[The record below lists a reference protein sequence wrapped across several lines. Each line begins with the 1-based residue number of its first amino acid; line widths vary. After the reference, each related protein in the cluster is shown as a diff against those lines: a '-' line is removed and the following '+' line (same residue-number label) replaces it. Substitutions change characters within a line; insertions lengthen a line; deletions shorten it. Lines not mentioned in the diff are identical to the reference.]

1 MTHSLWNPCKLIRCG
16 GLCILGVVLAL
27 MPSVVLAQAFL
38 DDDPAQWAR
47 EVVVEYTVSLHRAKS
62 QMVDISMRL
71 PNPDGT
77 PIELHLP
84 TWRPGKYLILDPAGT
99 IVSITAFDN
108 DGQPL
113 AIQKTGKST
122 WRVETYLAGDVV
134 IAYSLYA
141 NSLGDRTRHAD
152 DTHAFLS
159 GSSVFLYTDRLRH
172 KPLRVV
178 VTAPEGWQVATGLA
192 ADPGT
197 PNAWLAPDYDV
208 LVDSPL
214 EIGEH
219 ELIGFAVDGVPHDIV
234 IWGPVE
240 PDAER
245 LAADFAAIVRVQRDV
260 FEGPGGALP
269 YQRYV
274 FLIHAQPGIGGG
286 TEHLNS
292 TIMHTRPATFTSDSS
307 YAGFLGL
314 VSHEMFHTWN
324 VKRLR
329 PAGLTPYD
337 YQHENYTDLLWVAE
351 GTTSYYDDVTLVRA
365 GLLDPGKYLAQMA
378 RTISRE
384 RRRPGSG
391 VQSLADSSY
400 DAWIKFNRSTPNDI
414 NSTVSFYSKG
424 ALVSLM
430 LDMELR
436 TKTANR
442 VCLDHVLRD
451 LYRRHPLASGG
462 FTTADMLAV
471 LEARSG
477 SSFED
482 FFEAFVSGTEPLD
495 LELAFAAAGVELL
508 PEEVP
513 AGSYLGISMRDEA
526 VRSVRTDGPGFDA
539 GVQVNDILLTI
550 DGETLAGSL
559 GEFLEEVSPGTGLVL
574 GLERRGEPRE
584 IEVVTIAQP
593 IKGWTLERV
602 ADPSEAQRRVY
613 ESWLGQPW
621 PDSGE
626 TEESAE
632 KPPVPSDP

>member
-1 MTHSLWNPCKLIRCG
+1 MLL
-16 GLCILGVVLAL
+16 ILGIVLAL
-27 MPSVVLAQAFL
+27 MPSVVRAQAFL
-38 DDDPAQWAR
+38 DDDPAQWSR

-84 TWRPGKYLILDPAGT
+84 TWRPGKDLILDPAGT
-99 IVSITAFDN
+99 IVSMTAFDS

-113 AIQKTGKST
+113 SVQKTSKST
-122 WRVETYLAGDVV
+122 WRVETYRAGDVV
-134 IAYSLYA
+134 IEYSLYA

-192 ADPGT
+192 ADPDT

-214 EIGEH
+214 EVGEH

-260 FEGPGGALP
+260 FEGPGGTLP

-292 TIMHTRPATFTSDSS
+292 TIMQTRPATFTSDSS
-307 YAGFLGL
+307 YASFLGL

-329 PAGLTPYD
+329 PAGLAPYD

-365 GLLDPGKYLAQMA
+365 ELLDADKYLAQMA

-391 VQSLADSSY
+391 VQSLAESSY

-414 NSTVSFYSKG
+414 NTTVSFYSKG

-436 TKTANR
+436 KRTGNR
-442 VCLDHVLRD
+442 ASLDLVLRD

-471 LEARSG
+471 LASRSG
-477 SSFED
+477 KSFED

-495 LELAFAAAGVELL
+495 LEAAFAVAGVELL

-513 AGSYLGISMRDEA
+513 TGSYLGISMRDEA
-526 VRSVRTDGPGFDA
+526 VRSIRTDGPAFDA

-550 DGETLAGSL
+550 DSETLAGSL
-559 GEFLEEVSPGTGLVL
+559 AEFLEEVKPGTRLTL
-574 GLERRGEPRE
+574 ELERRGEHRE
-584 IEVVTIAQP
+584 IKVVTIAQP
-593 IKGWTLERV
+593 ITGWTLERV
-602 ADPSEAQRRVY
+602 ADPSEDQRRVY
-613 ESWLGQPW
+613 ESWLGQPR
-621 PDSGE
+621 PEPSVA
-626 TEESAE
+626 EESAE
-632 KPPVPSDP
+632 RPPVPSDP